1 MHVLIVEDNSEIAT
15 NIGAY
20 LEAKG
25 HTVDFAADGIT
36 GLHLAVTNNYNVII
50 LDLMLPGMDGLEVC
64 RKLRESSLEHIPVL
78 MLTAR
83 DTLENVVEGF
93 EAGTD
98 DYLIKPFSLQE
109 LEVRL
114 VALHR
119 RASGQYDNPVLSIE
133 DMEVNLETYTV
144 KRANNIIKLKPTTM
158 RILVFMMRNTH
169 RVVTRQELE
178 TEIWGDSPPDG
189 DPLRAHIYNIR
200 NSLDKP
206 FDKKLVHTVHGVG
219 YRISSS
225 DE

>member
-15 NIGAY
+15 NIGTY
-20 LEAKG
+20 LEAKD
-25 HTVDFAADGIT
+25 HTVDFAADGLT
-36 GLHLAVTNNYNVII
+36 GLHLAITNSYNVII
-50 LDLMLPGMDGLEVC
+50 LDLMLPGMNGLEVC

-83 DTLENVVEGF
+83 DTLEDVVEGF

-98 DYLIKPFSLQE
+98 DYLIKPFSLKE

-114 VALHR
+114 EALHR
-119 RASGQYDNPVLSIE
+119 RAIRQFDNPVLSIE

-158 RILVFMMRNTH
+158 RILVYLMRNTH

-178 TEIWGDSPPDG
+178 SEIWADTPPDG

-206 FDKKLVHTVHGVG
+206 FDKKLVHTVHGIG
-219 YRISSS
+219 YRVFSS

>member
-15 NIGAY
+15 NIGTY
-20 LEAKG
+20 LEAKD

-36 GLHLAVTNNYNVII
+36 GLHLAVTNNYSVII
-50 LDLMLPGMDGLEVC
+50 LDLMLPGIDGLEVC
-64 RKLRESSLEHIPVL
+64 RKLRESAIEHIPVL

-83 DTLENVVEGF
+83 DTLEDVVEGF

-114 VALHR
+114 QALHR
-119 RASGQYDNPVLSIE
+119 RTNRQYDNSVLSIE
-133 DMEVNLETYTV
+133 DVEVNLETYTV

-158 RILVFMMRNTH
+158 RILVHLIRNSH

-206 FDKKLVHTVHGVG
+206 FDKKLVHTVHGIG
-219 YRISSS
+219 YRISNS